1 MIRIWTQLMKKSL
14 LMIICTII
22 YKIVH
27 KNATTLGTETNI
39 KRQKKKTTLRHA
51 HWGIVYPE
59 IDNLTSIR
67 DGFKKVP
74 LYFFNPPL
82 RDP

>member
-1 MIRIWTQLMKKSL
+1 
-14 LMIICTII
+14 MIICTII
-22 YKIVH
+22 YLYLFAEGKIVH

-51 HWGIVYPE
+51 HWDIVYPE

-74 LYFFNPPL
+74 LYIFNPPL
-82 RDP
+82 KDS